1 MKKFMFALL
10 VAVLSGFVSAQTG
23 VIKDGTPT
31 AVRGCEMQRSSAH
44 SHSIINSQQKL
55 SKNNKLIKPPHVTP

>member
-23 VIKDGTPT
+23 VIKDGTP
-31 AVRGCEMQRSSAH
+31 VKCSEVQ
-44 SHSIINSQQKL
+44 
-55 SKNNKLIKPPHVTP
+55 LIPTLL